1 MSEHDPTRPG
11 ADWRDATK
19 LVRGGL
25 DRSNHGET
33 AEAMFLTSGFSY
45 DSAEEA
51 EGRFAGDRPGFVYSR
66 YGNPTVEM
74 FEQRLALF
82 EGAEACFGTASGMAA
97 VYAGLACQ
105 LKAGDHVVA
114 ARALFGSCHHIV
126 TKILPR
132 FGVESTLVDGPDLD
146 AWAAAMRPNTKI
158 AFFES
163 PSNPRLE
170 LVDIQGVAEI
180 AHARGAKVVIDNVFA
195 TPILQRCLPLGADMV
210 VYSATKHIDG
220 QGRVMGGAVLCDR
233 EFKDEV
239 LLPFVRHTGP
249 AMSAF
254 NAWVLTKGL
263 ETLKLRVDASCAAA
277 ARIADALADMPGVAR
292 VLYPH
297 RNDHPQAALARRQMT
312 QGGTLVSFELAGGK
326 PAAFDLMNRLRIVD
340 ISNNLGDSKSL
351 ITHPATTTHRA
362 LSEQEQAESGITQGL
377 VRLSVGLEDADD
389 LIGDLAQAMGA

>member
-1 MSEHDPTRPG
+1 MSEHDPIRPG
-11 ADWRDATK
+11 AAWRDATK
-19 LVRGGL
+19 LVRGGV
-25 DRSNHGET
+25 DRSNFGET
-33 AEAMFLTSGFSY
+33 AEAMFLTSGFTY
-45 DSAEEA
+45 DTAEEA

-66 YGNPTVEM
+66 YGNPTVEI

-105 LKAGDHVVA
+105 LAAGDHVVA
-114 ARALFGSCHHIV
+114 SRALFGSCYQIV

-132 FGVESTLVDGPDLD
+132 FGVDFTLVDGADLA
-146 AWAAAMRPNTKI
+146 AWEAAMRPNTKI

-170 LVDIQGVAEI
+170 LVDIRAVADI
-180 AHARGAKVVIDNVFA
+180 AHANGAKVVIDNVFA

-220 QGRVMGGAVLCDR
+220 QGRVMGGAVLCDKA
-233 EFKDEV
+233 FKDEV

-254 NAWVLTKGL
+254 NAWVLSKGL
-263 ETLKLRVDASCAAA
+263 ETLKLRVDASCDAA
-277 ARIADALADMPGVAR
+277 ARIADALAGMKGVDR

-297 RNDHPQAALARRQMT
+297 RDDHPQAELARRQMT
-312 QGGTLVSFELAGGK
+312 RGGTLVAFELSGGK
-326 PAAFDLMNRLRIVD
+326 HAAFDLMNRLELID

-362 LSEQEQAESGITQGL
+362 LSEEEQAETGITQGL

-389 LIGDLAQAMGA
+389 LIDDLARAMRA